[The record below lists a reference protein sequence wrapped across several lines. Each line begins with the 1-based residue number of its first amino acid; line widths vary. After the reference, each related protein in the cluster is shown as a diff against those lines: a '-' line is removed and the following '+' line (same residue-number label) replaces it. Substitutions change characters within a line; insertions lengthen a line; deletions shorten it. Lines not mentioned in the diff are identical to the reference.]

1 VTINE
6 ALSILGALVLRSKTE
21 CLNALNMS
29 LAWNDQLSVTLP
41 LGGVLKEDV
50 CFS

>member
-29 LAWNDQLSVTLP
+29 LAWNGPVERNVAAGRRAQRSCLL
-41 LGGVLKEDV
+41 
-50 CFS
+50 